1 MRKFNFTRNERQQ
14 SSQQTSHFTLI
25 ELLVVIAIIA
35 ILASMLLPALN
46 QAKEK
51 AKSISCTS
59 NLKQIG
65 LSMMSYTDD
74 NNGSFIYLYETP
86 SYSTLWFIRLQQL
99 GYAPESN
106 DKTGVFVCPTAA
118 PADYF
123 YKRYPNPETGNN
135 TDYYTTYGAN
145 TWVVGTGLTSSPTT
159 YPVQTLGTISRTIKG
174 AHGTPLIAD
183 SAGGNMRLHY
193 SSNKNNS
200 PYDPTSPPANISS
213 RHTRS
218 ANALFCDGHVKSV
231 RPPYTT
237 GGNIYWLSP
246 DISRSLQY

>member
-1 MRKFNFTRNERQQ
+1 MRKFTFIRTEQRK
-14 SSQQTSHFTLI
+14 SSQQTTLFTLI

-35 ILASMLLPALN
+35 ILASMLLPALS

-59 NLKQIG
+59 NLKQVG
-65 LSMMSYTDD
+65 LSMMTYTDD
-74 NNGSFIYLYETP
+74 NDGSFIYLYET
-86 SYSTLWFIRLQQL
+86 SYSTVWFIRLQQL
-99 GYAPESN
+99 GYASESN
-106 DKTGVFVCPTAA
+106 DKTGVFVCPTAT

-123 YKRYPNPETGNN
+123 YKSYSSPNTGKYTN
-135 TDYYTTYGAN
+135 YYTTYGAN
-145 TWVVGTGLTSSPTT
+145 TWVVGAGLTTTT
-159 YPVQTLGTISRTIKG
+159 YPVHTLGTIARTIKG

-183 SAGGNMRLHY
+183 SAGGNFKLHY

-246 DISRSLQY
+246 DITRSLQY